1 MGIITGLLKAYW
13 PQLAA
18 FFIAVS
24 IGFGI
29 AWNIQGMRLDSLD
42 ITFKRYQVEVEQNAI
57 AAKLAALDKERFWIG
72 EIENARINA
81 QSREARLKRD
91 VANAQSAVVGLRNDL
106 SALRARLAT
115 STEASCL
122 ATADSL
128 GVLLGQCAEAYRD
141 VSEIADRHA
150 SDVQTLIEAWP
161 RQDTTNREAK
171 KK

>member
-1 MGIITGLLKAYW
+1 MVLLAL
-13 PQLAA
+13 LAA
-18 FFIAVS
+18 AFVTGVTVGSSAAWYIQS
-24 IGFGI
+24 IRI
-29 AWNIQGMRLDSLD
+29 DKAETAHL
-42 ITFKRYQVEVEQNAI
+42 RYAAEVEQNAI
-57 AAKLAALDKERFWIG
+57 VAKREALDKEKFWLG

-106 SALRARLAT
+106 GALRARLAT
-115 STEASCL
+115 STESSCR

-128 GVLLGQCAEAYRD
+128 GILLGQCAENYRAMAE
-141 VSEIADRHA
+141 VADRHA

-161 RQDTTNREAK
+161 RQDTTSREAK

>member
-1 MGIITGLLKAYW
+1 MTWLISKIVGNPMVLLAL
-13 PQLAA
+13 LAA
-18 FFIAVS
+18 AFVTGVTVGSSAAWYIQS
-24 IGFGI
+24 IRI
-29 AWNIQGMRLDSLD
+29 DKVEAAHL
-42 ITFKRYQVEVEQNAI
+42 RYAAEVEKNAI
-57 AAKLAALDKERFWIG
+57 AAKRAALDKERFWIG

-106 SALRARLAT
+106 GALRARLAT
-115 STEASCL
+115 SPVAACL

-128 GVLLGQCAEAYRD
+128 GILLGQCAEAYRD

-161 RQDTTNREAK
+161 K
-171 KK
+171 

>member
-1 MGIITGLLKAYW
+1 MTWLVSKIVGHPMALLAL
-13 PQLAA
+13 LAA
-18 FFIAVS
+18 AFVTGVTVGSSAAWYIQS
-24 IGFGI
+24 IRI
-29 AWNIQGMRLDSLD
+29 DKAETAHL
-42 ITFKRYQVEVEQNAI
+42 RYAAEVEKNAI
-57 AAKLAALDKERFWIG
+57 AAKRAALDKERFWIG

-106 SALRARLAT
+106 GALRSRLAT

-141 VSEIADRHA
+141 VSEVADRHA
-150 SDVQTLIEAWP
+150 FDVQTLIEAWP
-161 RQDTTNREAK
+161 K
-171 KK
+171 

>member
-1 MGIITGLLKAYW
+1 MTWLISKIVGNPMVLLAL
-13 PQLAA
+13 LAA
-18 FFIAVS
+18 AFVTGVTVGSSAAWYIQS
-24 IGFGI
+24 IRI
-29 AWNIQGMRLDSLD
+29 DKAETAHL
-42 ITFKRYQVEVEQNAI
+42 RYAAEVEKNAI
-57 AAKLAALDKERFWIG
+57 AAKRAALDKERFWIG

-106 SALRARLAT
+106 GALRARLAT
-115 STEASCL
+115 SPVAACL

-161 RQDTTNREAK
+161 RGKE
-171 KK
+171 

>member
-1 MGIITGLLKAYW
+1 MTWLISKIVGNPMVLLAL
-13 PQLAA
+13 LAA
-18 FFIAVS
+18 AFVTGVTVGSSAAWYIQS
-24 IGFGI
+24 IRI
-29 AWNIQGMRLDSLD
+29 DKAETAHL
-42 ITFKRYQVEVEQNAI
+42 RYAAEVEQNAI

-115 STEASCL
+115 STESACL

-161 RQDTTNREAK
+161 RGKE
-171 KK
+171 